1 VEGKKD
7 VEGKKGVE
15 EEKKLLNGT
24 SNGLN
29 SSSESLEK
37 SDSQENVTKDE
48 DGEKEGGTEDVTPGM
63 VVIQDTGFVVSIEAP
78 GLEPFDLAVSSMS
91 QRHGVCLANIHQ
103 HVHALCVGG

>member
-1 VEGKKD
+1 VETIKTSLEGKKD
-7 VEGKKGVE
+7 ME

-48 DGEKEGGTEDVTPGM
+48 DGEKEGGTEDATPGM

-78 GLEPFDLAVSSMS
+78 GLEPFDLAVSSMG
-91 QRHGVCLANIHQ
+91 QRRVCVANIHQ